1 MRLFTIVSLSALAIA
16 APAHALDKKAER
28 AAARANFIQSDTS
41 KDGKLNKAEFR
52 KFIDANAKDGIG
64 RASMVK
70 SFGAYDTAFARV
82 DANKDGVVTGKELAA
97 SQGK

>member
-1 MRLFTIVSLSALAIA
+1 MRILVLSAFCVAVMA
-16 APAHALDKKAER
+16 TPALALDKGTDR
-28 AAARANFIQSDTS
+28 AAARANFQQSDTS

-52 KFIDANAKDGIG
+52 KFIDANAADDIG

-70 SFGAYDTAFARV
+70 RFGAYDRAFSRV
-82 DANKDGVVTGKELAA
+82 DANKDGTITPKELAA